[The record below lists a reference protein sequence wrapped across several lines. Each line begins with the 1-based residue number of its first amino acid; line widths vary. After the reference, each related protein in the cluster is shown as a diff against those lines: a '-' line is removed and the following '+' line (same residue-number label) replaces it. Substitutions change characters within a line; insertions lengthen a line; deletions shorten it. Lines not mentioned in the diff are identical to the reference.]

1 MMTSKPG
8 VYYTGFCGLLR
19 VPDDHDL
26 SRRLQ
31 RLEARVASRP
41 RGDAAPADSSDL
53 VHWRM
58 RSVPID
64 RIAHLTME
72 LQQRSG
78 ADVDA
83 VDALAIRLL
92 LNDYTTSTTH
102 LRAVTRTAGQRM
114 VTASSRLKDVRA
126 VVERELQREEA
137 GGRSSGD
144 T

>member
-8 VYYTGFCGLLR
+8 VYYSDSADSCVTN
-19 VPDDHDL
+19 DHDL
-26 SRRLQ
+26 SQRLQ

-41 RGDAAPADSSDL
+41 HSDATSANSSDD
-53 VHWRM
+53 VDWRM
-58 RSVPID
+58 RSVPLD

-114 VTASSRLKDVRA
+114 VTASSRLRHVRA

>member
-1 MMTSKPG
+1 MTSEPG
-8 VYYTGFCGLLR
+8 VYYTGFLRTFR

-26 SRRLQ
+26 SQRLH

-41 RGDAAPADSSDL
+41 RDDAAPADSSD
-53 VHWRM
+53 VVDWRM

-72 LQQRSG
+72 LQQRG
-78 ADVDA
+78 NAVVDA
-83 VDALAIRLL
+83 VDTLAMRLL
-92 LNDYTTSTTH
+92 LNDYTVATTH
-102 LRAVTRTAGQRM
+102 LRSVARIAGQRM
-114 VTASSRLKDVRA
+114 ATASSHLKDVRA
-126 VVERELQREEA
+126 LVERELQREED